1 MKIFKQLEQSRKWA
15 EDERILLGQVRRI
28 ADTVIAPNAARYDR
42 EEAFPQD
49 SVDAVKSLGLNA
61 IFVPEAYGG
70 APMSYRLYLAVVQ
83 TISEACASTGI
94 IYATNFHGIK
104 PLIDFGTEEQKKRL
118 LPRVAEGALAV
129 ARHHGNGGRL
139 RRDRHEDAIYS
150 RRR

>member
-1 MKIFKQLEQSRKWA
+1 MPTRQYAPDGGRRGRHGRVRGKTETGFPRCVMAGYSPPMKILQQLEQRRQWA
-15 EDERILLGQVRRI
+15 EDEQILLDQVRRI

-42 EEAFPQD
+42 AEAFPQD

-94 IYATNFHGIK
+94 IY
-104 PLIDFGTEEQKKRL
+104 
-118 LPRVAEGALAV
+118 
-129 ARHHGNGGRL
+129 
-139 RRDRHEDAIYS
+139 
-150 RRR
+150 